1 MSYMKN
7 DYYVTYID
15 EDRNANTYPMVH
27 IIQDGC
33 RRDIVER
40 MAFAKSMLKNLVD
53 IEGADI

>member
-1 MSYMKN
+1 MSYIKN

-15 EDRNANTYPMVH
+15 EDRTANTYCMVH

-33 RRDIVER
+33 RKDIIDR
-40 MAFAKSMLKNLVD
+40 MTFAKTMLKNLVD